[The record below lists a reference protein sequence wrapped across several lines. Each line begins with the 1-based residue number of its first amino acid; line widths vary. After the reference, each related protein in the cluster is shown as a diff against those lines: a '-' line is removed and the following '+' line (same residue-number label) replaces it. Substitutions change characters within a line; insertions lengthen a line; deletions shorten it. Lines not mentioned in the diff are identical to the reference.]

1 MCHLQIT
8 GLSVLI
14 ASKLSSCYLSNS
26 IMAPEPLPL
35 LRSLHPPAPLNPSV
49 IHLPF
54 LTPPHRPLP
63 CRPLTLQALRAEDRK
78 GRRMRTKLWK
88 VSLEFGELFPLLF
101 YFPASTATAI
111 FSKYGRD
118 LLNVF
123 SSVWSQRETSGFFTL
138 FYFMRRSLMRIRN

>member
-26 IMAPEPLPL
+26 IMAPDPLPL
-35 LRSLHPPAPLNPSV
+35 LLSLHPPPPSTLQSSTSPFSL
-49 IHLPF
+49 LP
-54 LTPPHRPLP
+54 TVRPLP

-111 FSKYGRD
+111 FSKYGKD

-123 SSVWSQRETSGFFTL
+123 SSVESQRETSGFFT
-138 FYFMRRSLMRIRN
+138 